1 MSITAWIV
9 PWPTAGQPAARVLVG
24 GRRSQGSVIIVGATL
39 PLDCQLVTGRAD
51 TGRRPG
57 WANR

>member
-9 PWPTAGQPAARVLVG
+9 PWPAAGPPALAG
-24 GRRSQGSVIIVGATL
+24 SRRSQGSAIIVGAAL
-39 PLDCQLVTGRAD
+39 PLDCHLVSGQAD

-57 WANR
+57 WLNR